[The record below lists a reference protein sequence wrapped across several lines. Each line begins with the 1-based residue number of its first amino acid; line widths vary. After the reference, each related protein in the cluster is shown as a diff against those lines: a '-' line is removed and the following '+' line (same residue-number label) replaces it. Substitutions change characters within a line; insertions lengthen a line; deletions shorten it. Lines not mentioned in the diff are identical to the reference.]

1 MVAASSAESSVA
13 ATPVVTA
20 GARGGSKGRGRRG
33 ASDSGARRGD
43 MAVIRAENTYVDDE
57 MRRRGFV
64 VHGRQWRGGQML
76 PGEPA
81 DTNLGEAYLRER
93 FRDLRRQEAESG
105 QQDWGQGRRLDS

>member
-1 MVAASSAESSVA
+1 
-13 ATPVVTA
+13 
-20 GARGGSKGRGRRG
+20 
-33 ASDSGARRGD
+33 

-64 VHGRQWRGGQML
+64 VHGGQWRQGQML

-81 DTNLGEAYLRER
+81 DANLGEAYLRER
-93 FRDLRRQEAESG
+93 CRALRRQEAESG